1 MGWAQGER
9 PDTALSPPTHTHCQ
23 FKLGCAKGGTA
34 KFPTG
39 VKCSTSLLLP
49 SIPLEARPCR
59 QADPFLTWKK
69 KIQPLTDWSSKTSLV
84 NTLEQKAIWPHES
97 DQRNIGNLS
106 AFIWMTRYFL
116 LGINYDRLEI
126 QLSGWSLVWMRTI
139 KKWSV
144 RTNLFLAW

>member
-9 PDTALSPPTHTHCQ
+9 PDTALPPTHTLSVQAGMCEGWYRQVSHGSKVQ
-23 FKLGCAKGGTA
+23 YLSPPPPPPLHSFGG
-34 KFPTG
+34 
-39 VKCSTSLLLP
+39 
-49 SIPLEARPCR
+49 
-59 QADPFLTWKK
+59 QALQAGRSFLDLKEK
-69 KIQPLTDWSSKTSLV
+69 KIQPLTDRSSKASLA

-126 QLSGWSLVWMRTI
+126 
-139 KKWSV
+139 
-144 RTNLFLAW
+144 